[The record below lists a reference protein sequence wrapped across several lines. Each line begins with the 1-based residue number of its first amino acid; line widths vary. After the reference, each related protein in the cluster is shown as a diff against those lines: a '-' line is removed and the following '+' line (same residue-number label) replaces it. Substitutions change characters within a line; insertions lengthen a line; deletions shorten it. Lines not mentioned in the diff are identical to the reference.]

1 MCLPPSSYK
10 AFARFL
16 PNIAPFLAGPDNSPS
31 YTVLPSKDAMSAFK
45 LSCPFSTVPYTPI
58 GTWQPPLS

>member
-10 AFARFL
+10 GFSKVL
-16 PNIAPFLAGPDNSPS
+16 PNITPFLAGPDNSPS

-45 LSCPFSTVPYTPI
+45 LAVLFQRFHIRPSA
-58 GTWQPPLS
+58 WQPPLS